1 MFGELLRM
9 TLKFAHSER
18 RDKRFVRS
26 QRDDLTAKVT
36 QSANMAESTPFP
48 QNLRA
53 ARMAKGWSLE
63 TLAAAAETS
72 KGYLSDLER
81 GVRPMP
87 PGAKL
92 ETLAAALGVTVAA
105 LAGQNSEADDRIR
118 RTVPLV
124 GYVGAGDAAHYYDVG
139 QGELDRVDA
148 PEGANDN
155 TVAAKIQGTSL
166 GPLLDGWLVFWDEV
180 RNPVTTDLY
189 GELCVVGLLDQRIL
203 VKQIRPAGA
212 PGRYHLISNN
222 EAPMLDVEVAWAA
235 KITEMRPR

>member
-1 MFGELLRM
+1 MSTFCATFKHKMSFDPISCAWQLGCMHIGERIALARRAAGLSQGALGERVGAGQTTVSSWERGRTEPTRDDVQRIAAVLGVPPA
-9 TLKFAHSER
+9 TLELG
-18 RDKRFVRS
+18 D
-26 QRDDLTAKVT
+26 QRD
-36 QSANMAESTPFP
+36 
-48 QNLRA
+48 
-53 ARMAKGWSLE
+53 G
-63 TLAAAAETS
+63 
-72 KGYLSDLER
+72 
-81 GVRPMP
+81 
-87 PGAKL
+87 
-92 ETLAAALGVTVAA
+92 
-105 LAGQNSEADDRIR
+105 DRIR

-180 RNPVTTDLY
+180 RNPVTTDMY

-203 VKQIRPAGA
+203 VKQIRPAGT

-222 EAPMLDVEVAWAA
+222 EAPILDVEVAWAA
-235 KITEMRPR
+235 KVTEMRPR